1 MHQARLWEGKC
12 GDVSFDNFLHKTGGN
27 LILKWKELFRH
38 FKVSLIVYFFD
49 NFTVFFNLTVLR
61 KKFLLKRG
69 GVKATFWN
77 TYWILRWNCHEM

>member
-12 GDVSFDNFLHKTGGN
+12 GDVSFDNFLHKPGGN

-61 KKFLLKRG
+61 KKISFKKRRGQSNFLEYLLDFKME
-69 GVKATFWN
+69 
-77 TYWILRWNCHEM
+77 LS